1 MDYEMEVTTLDRK
14 QSDLDSIKTLSED
27 IYNEFNS
34 GYLNQLSGTEISPLS
49 SQIKQPVERLKKGVK
64 NSNDWYKK
72 YIKELIALEE
82 KLTSFT
88 GTTMESPKVFSKKFE
103 DLFSKKTMNI
113 LKTGGD
119 IHANSTT
126 TQITTSDGEV
136 IALQSP
142 TDNDK
147 LRAISVDGQTFYVA
161 DTRISVEDYAAYIRK
176 NKMYQGAG
184 FQDGQCM
191 ILSQYYATDM
201 ISGKYTSKGKMNA
214 HQGGPACRI
223 NERCKS
229 TDPNKVLQYCYS
241 EINQGHPVV
250 LQVSQVNSYKGARHL
265 VTMVGFTKNVK
276 SWKDLTPDNI
286 LVLDCVDGKIQTLGK
301 ARSQGGHERRLF
313 AQGGNDQAL
322 GPTNTFLNSVGIS

>member
-1 MDYEMEVTTLDRK
+1 MDYEMQVSTLDSK
-14 QSDLDSIKTLSED
+14 QSVLDSIKTKSED
-27 IYNEFNS
+27 IFNEFNS
-34 GYLNQLSGTEISPLS
+34 SYLNQLSGTEISSLS

-72 YIKELIALEE
+72 YLSELKALEE
-82 KLTSFT
+82 KLASFA

-113 LKTGGD
+113 LKTGGN
-119 IHANSTT
+119 IHANSANLITT
-126 TQITTSDGEV
+126 TDGAV

-161 DTRISVEDYAAYIRK
+161 DTKISVENYAAYIRK

-191 ILSQYYATDM
+191 VLSQYYATDM
-201 ISGKYTSKGKMNA
+201 LSGKYTSKGKMDA

-223 NERCKS
+223 NERCRS
-229 TDPNKVLQYCYS
+229 TDPNVVLQYCYS

-250 LQVSQVNSYKGARHL
+250 LQVSQVNSYKGDRHL
-265 VTMVGFTKNVK
+265 VTMVGFTKDVK

-301 ARSQGGHERRLF
+301 ARAQGGHERRLF
-313 AQGGNDQAL
+313 AQGGKYQAL
-322 GPTNTFLNSVGIS
+322 GPTETFLNSIGVA